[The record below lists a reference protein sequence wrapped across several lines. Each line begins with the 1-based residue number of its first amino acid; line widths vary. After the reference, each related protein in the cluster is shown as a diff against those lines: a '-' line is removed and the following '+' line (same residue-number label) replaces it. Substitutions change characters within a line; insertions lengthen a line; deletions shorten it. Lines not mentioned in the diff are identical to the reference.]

1 MFNSQA
7 YIVHTRLKG
16 LTRNLSSN
24 MSEKIQANLKP
35 ETVQRIAKIADKPVT
50 RGIDKMINLCIDE
63 LEHRNSSQE
72 ITVEGESNV
81 E

>member
-1 MFNSQA
+1 
-7 YIVHTRLKG
+7 
-16 LTRNLSSN
+16 